1 MKAQINRLKIK
12 DNFFVR
18 GKWLILLWIC
28 FNYIF
33 SLYLSYPKIAE
44 ATYMAGFIV
53 FLHLITVLK
62 ARQLLQLWGDWAI
75 KVILT
80 FQIVLTFSMGLLML
94 KNETSAFSFLV
105 GFIPVIVIE
114 EITFGNDKKIVTP
127 FALGYSVVTLGTG
140 SLTKSL
146 ATEFFMFQ
154 AIVALIFVSKYYY
167 SLIYNNHKKNAEL
180 QRLNTELSDAYKEVT
195 RLTTQAVKQK
205 IARDLHD
212 TLVQDLIG
220 INLQLATIDNYLK
233 NKNFADAIRRLE
245 NTQKLTQEAITTSR
259 KTITEYRQMQA
270 KNVKIILRDKVVEK
284 VQLLK
289 ARYGLDTSV
298 HIAAEL
304 ELPGELLTDVLR
316 MINEALVNVI
326 KHANISKATVTAQ
339 IVHEKKLVIKI
350 MNNGIPFPEKYQQRH
365 DHYGLIG
372 MRERAKAHGG
382 DLKIW
387 STPEEGTIVLI
398 EVALTQ

>member
-62 ARQLLQLWGDWAI
+62 ARQLLQLWGNWAI

-94 KNETSAFSFLV
+94 KNDTSAFSFLV

-398 EVALTQ
+398 EVALT

>member
-1 MKAQINRLKIK
+1 
-12 DNFFVR
+12 
-18 GKWLILLWIC
+18 
-28 FNYIF
+28 
-33 SLYLSYPKIAE
+33 
-44 ATYMAGFIV
+44 
-53 FLHLITVLK
+53 
-62 ARQLLQLWGDWAI
+62 
-75 KVILT
+75 
-80 FQIVLTFSMGLLML
+80 
-94 KNETSAFSFLV
+94 
-105 GFIPVIVIE
+105 
-114 EITFGNDKKIVTP
+114 KIVTP

-398 EVALTQ
+398 EVALT

>member
-62 ARQLLQLWGDWAI
+62 ARQWGDWAI

-167 SLIYNNHKKNAEL
+167 SLIYNNHKENAEL

>member
-62 ARQLLQLWGDWAI
+62 ARQLLQLWGNWAI

-94 KNETSAFSFLV
+94 KNDTSAFSFLV

-140 SLTKSL
+140 
-146 ATEFFMFQ
+146 
-154 AIVALIFVSKYYY
+154 
-167 SLIYNNHKKNAEL
+167 
-180 QRLNTELSDAYKEVT
+180 
-195 RLTTQAVKQK
+195 
-205 IARDLHD
+205 
-212 TLVQDLIG
+212 
-220 INLQLATIDNYLK
+220 
-233 NKNFADAIRRLE
+233 
-245 NTQKLTQEAITTSR
+245 
-259 KTITEYRQMQA
+259 
-270 KNVKIILRDKVVEK
+270 
-284 VQLLK
+284 
-289 ARYGLDTSV
+289 
-298 HIAAEL
+298 
-304 ELPGELLTDVLR
+304 
-316 MINEALVNVI
+316 
-326 KHANISKATVTAQ
+326 
-339 IVHEKKLVIKI
+339 
-350 MNNGIPFPEKYQQRH
+350 
-365 DHYGLIG
+365 
-372 MRERAKAHGG
+372 
-382 DLKIW
+382 
-387 STPEEGTIVLI
+387 
-398 EVALTQ
+398 

>member
-398 EVALTQ
+398 EVALT

>member
-62 ARQLLQLWGDWAI
+62 ARQLLQLWGNWAI

-94 KNETSAFSFLV
+94 KNDTSAFSFLV

>member
-62 ARQLLQLWGDWAI
+62 ARQLLQLWGNWAI

-387 STPEEGTIVLI
+387 SIPEEGTIVLI

>member
-62 ARQLLQLWGDWAI
+62 ARQLLQLWGNWAI

-398 EVALTQ
+398 EVALT